1 MIEQAKN
8 KMQGRDNIKE
18 AEQAFFYPDYQISI
32 TASSQEEADK
42 KLAEQLESKTK

>member
-8 KMQGRDNIKE
+8 KMQGRENIKAE
-18 AEQAFFYPDYQISI
+18 EQAFFYPDYQISI

-42 KLAEQLESKTK
+42 KLAEHLKSTTK